1 MKDRIAARTL
11 LARIAAGEA
20 PVILDVRSAREF
32 ADGHVPGA
40 VHVPFWAVGKRIE
53 AIPAEKD
60 EELVVYCGHGPRA
73 MIAGRTLR
81 RRGFTHLVFLDG
93 HFAKWRHAGLGEERT

>member
-1 MKDRIAARTL
+1 MRDRIAARTL
-11 LARIAAGEA
+11 LARIAAGAA

-40 VHVPFWAVGKRIE
+40 VHVPFWAVGTRIE
-53 AIPAEKD
+53 AIAADKD

-81 RRGFTHLVFLDG
+81 RRGFTRLVFLDG
-93 HFAKWRHAGLGEERT
+93 HFSKWRSAGLREERT

>member
-1 MKDRIAARTL
+1 VRDRIAARTL
-11 LARIAAGEA
+11 LARIAAGAA

-40 VHVPFWAVGKRIE
+40 VHVPFWAVGTRIE
-53 AIPAEKD
+53 AIAADKD

-81 RRGFTHLVFLDG
+81 RRGFTRLLFLDG
-93 HFAKWRHAGLGEERT
+93 HFSKWRSAGLREERT

>member
-40 VHVPFWAVGKRIE
+40 VHVPFWAVGKHIE

-73 MIAGRTLR
+73 MIAGRTLH

-93 HFAKWRHAGLGEERT
+93 HFSKWRHAGLREERT

>member
-1 MKDRIAARTL
+1 VTDRIAARTL
-11 LARIAAGEA
+11 LARIAAGAA

-40 VHVPFWAVGKRIE
+40 VHVPFWAVGTRIE
-53 AIPAEKD
+53 AIAANKD

-81 RRGFTHLVFLDG
+81 RRGFTRLVFLDG
-93 HFAKWRHAGLGEERT
+93 HFSKWRSEGLREERT